1 VPESEESVVAHY
13 VRATLGVAL
22 VAGALAA
29 AWVARQVLILVLI
42 SLVLAIG
49 FDPGV
54 HWVTRRLKVRR
65 GLAVAVI
72 LFSAVAVLG
81 IFLALVIPPIVNE
94 VQDLARDLPRYTE
107 KLKSSRGPLGDL
119 QKRFDLA
126 KRLEDLSRD
135 LPRLASS
142 SFGTILSFG
151 RSVAGGVFSFLTIV
165 VLTTYFMGSMPR
177 LKDGVASLFP
187 VQDRSRY
194 RELLEEA
201 TDKIGGYV
209 SGQATVSAIAGV
221 TSFIAFLVIGVPFPA
236 ALALL
241 VAITGLIPSVGALI
255 GAVISTA
262 VAAFAGS
269 GPALLTLIYMV
280 IYQQVENY
288 LISPRIMK
296 KAVDLSPAAVIVS
309 VLIGGALLGFVGVLL
324 ALPLAASA
332 KVVVRDLWLGPRIEK
347 VREARQAD
355 SPPPRKRRGR
365 ARAAASSESK
375 EKAESKEKV
384 QSKDKA
390 ESK

>member
-1 VPESEESVVAHY
+1 M
-13 VRATLGVAL
+13 GVAL
-22 VAGALAA
+22 VVGALAA
-29 AWVARQVLILVLI
+29 AWVVRQVLILVLI

-54 HWVTRRLKVRR
+54 HWVVKRLKVRR

-81 IFLALVIPPIVNE
+81 IFLALVIPPIVSE

-107 KLKSSRGPLGDL
+107 KLKSSRGLLGDA

-126 KRLEDLSRD
+126 KRLEDLSKD

-165 VLTTYFMGSMPR
+165 VLICYFMGSMPR
-177 LKDGVASLFP
+177 VKDGVASLFP
-187 VQDRSRY
+187 AQDRSRY
-194 RELLEEA
+194 RELLEEP

-255 GAVISTA
+255 GAVISTL

-296 KAVDLSPAAVIVS
+296 KAVDLSPAAVIVA

-347 VREARQAD
+347 VREGRQAD

-375 EKAESKEKV
+375 DKAQSKDKAKR
-384 QSKDKA
+384 KDKA